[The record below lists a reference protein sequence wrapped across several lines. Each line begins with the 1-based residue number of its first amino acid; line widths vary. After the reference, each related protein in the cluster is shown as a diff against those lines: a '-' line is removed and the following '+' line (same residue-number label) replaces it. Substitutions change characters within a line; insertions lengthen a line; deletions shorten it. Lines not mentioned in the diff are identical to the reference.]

1 VTRAA
6 TPAPR
11 KGDPFGVGPVGS
23 WVAPVLSIV
32 GLLIVAFVTLSLMN
46 GSIPFVGGSKGN
58 GGTGTGDGN
67 GTGAERTATPSNV
80 VIVPDVA
87 AFPGSIVYAKTGN
100 IWIQTGKETH
110 QLTNTGL
117 DSMPS
122 WAPDGKTIYFIRT
135 TPEIGIWPEQG
146 ADRRWAE
153 TIPAIMRI
161 KADGTGDPVKVLDG
175 RISQGSRDWFSWI
188 RQPVL
193 SPNGKTLAMVS
204 DGPDPTK
211 SDVVLQFL
219 DIGSKKRTVPDVT
232 EIQPLG
238 HQDPAWRPDGQVLL
252 YVRNGRSGTRGAPI
266 IFRWDVRQGRSA
278 PVTGPGYLEPAFSPD
293 GRYIAATK
301 TGPLGNDVVILD
313 ASRGVE
319 LARITNDNSS
329 WAPVWSPAGDAIAFL
344 HIDGQVVDLWMVK
357 LDGAAP
363 NWTVSAPIA
372 LTEVSGL
379 DGASRPSWFVPA
391 DQLPAPTSAPPASA
405 APSASGSTAP

>member
-1 VTRAA
+1 
-6 TPAPR
+6 
-11 KGDPFGVGPVGS
+11 
-23 WVAPVLSIV
+23 
-32 GLLIVAFVTLSLMN
+32 
-46 GSIPFVGGSKGN
+46 
-58 GGTGTGDGN
+58 
-67 GTGAERTATPSNV
+67 
-80 VIVPDVA
+80 
-87 AFPGSIVYAKTGN
+87 
-100 IWIQTGKETH
+100 
-110 QLTNTGL
+110 
-117 DSMPS
+117 
-122 WAPDGKTIYFIRT
+122 
-135 TPEIGIWPEQG
+135 
-146 ADRRWAE
+146 
-153 TIPAIMRI
+153 MRI
-161 KADGTGDPVKVLDG
+161 KADGSGDPVKVLDG
-175 RISQGSRDWFSWI
+175 RISQGSKDWFSWI

-219 DIGSKKRTVPDVT
+219 DIGTKKRTVPDVT

-319 LARITNDNSS
+319 LARITSDNSS

-357 LDGAAP
+357 LDGSAP

-379 DGASRPSWFVPA
+379 DGASRPSWFVPP
-391 DQLPAPTSAPPASA
+391 DQLPARRRSRRPAPPPARAVRPRRDRRLPRPAGGPFRGCRKRPVSRSR
-405 APSASGSTAP
+405 PRSGRSSRGFPG